1 MFTVCVYLPQIME
14 LYNLSDFTTPEEF
27 FSLLAHRKG
36 QFKKGG
42 IPNPVAAARS
52 LIEDWNQ

>member
-1 MFTVCVYLPQIME
+1 ME

-27 FSLLAHRKG
+27 FSLLARRKG

-42 IPNPVAAARS
+42 IPNAIAAAKS

>member
-1 MFTVCVYLPQIME
+1 MDM
-14 LYNLSDFTTPEEF
+14 YNISDFTTHEEF
-27 FSLLAHRKG
+27 FSLLARRKG

-42 IPNPVAAARS
+42 VPNVIAAARS

>member
-1 MFTVCVYLPQIME
+1 ME
-14 LYNLSDFTTPEEF
+14 LYNLSDFTIPEEF
-27 FSLLAHRKG
+27 FSLLAYRKG

-42 IPNPVAAARS
+42 VPNAAAAARS